1 MTQPTF
7 TEGPPVPLMV
17 DGVIDATTLRQLF
30 ADLAT
35 SATIIGVREKSG
47 PTTYTSADEPTPDAA
62 LARLLSGVV
71 RATQVRYRF
80 DGHEWTDTILS
91 VPGGFRVVRCRH
103 EQLLGDRMQDTNKV
117 R

>member
-17 DGVIDATTLRQLF
+17 DGVIEATTLRQLF
-30 ADLAT
+30 ADLAS
-35 SATIIGVREKSG
+35 SATVVGVREKRS
-47 PTTYTSADEPTPDAA
+47 PSAYANADESTPDTAF
-62 LARLLSGVV
+62 ARLLSGVA

-103 EQLLGDRMQDTNKV
+103 EQLLGDRM
-117 R
+117 

>member
-1 MTQPTF
+1 MMQPTF

-35 SATIIGVREKSG
+35 SATVIGVREKSG
-47 PTTYTSADEPTPDAA
+47 STTYTSADEPTPDAA
-62 LARLLSGVV
+62 LARLLSGSAKAV
-71 RATQVRYRF
+71 QVRYRF
-80 DGHEWTDTILS
+80 DDAEWTDTILA
-91 VPGGFRVVRCRH
+91 VQQGFRVVRCRH
-103 EQLLGDRMQDTNKV
+103 EQLLGDR

>member
-17 DGVIDATTLRQLF
+17 DGVIEEATLRQLF

-35 SATIIGVREKSG
+35 AATVLGVREKGG
-47 PTTYTSADEPTPDAA
+47 PTAHTDGHETTPEVA
-62 LARLLSGVV
+62 LARLLVGSA

-80 DGHEWTDTILS
+80 ASHEWTDTILA
-91 VPGGFRVVRCRH
+91 VPNGFRVVRCRH
-103 EQLLGDRMQDTNKV
+103 E
-117 R
+117 